1 VLLDLARPGGRLVDQ
16 FYEQAG
22 SLFVDAYDA
31 FYSSS
36 GPQIAGDLAFYQ
48 RVARE
53 VGGPVLELA
62 CGTGRIALP
71 LAGAGL
77 HVTGVD
83 RSEAMLT
90 IARRKL
96 AALPDSMQERLTL
109 VNRSR
114 AAARFFAVTEYN
126 FVMLIISIVMIIF
139 FVVAWLVTE
148 EKRRNNAVNKYAT
161 ATPQLR
167 NDMINKIIRV
177 GMSEEQVIDS

>member
-1 VLLDLARPGGRLVDQ
+1 MDQ

-96 AALPDSMQERLTL
+96 AALPDSMQERVTL
-109 VNRSR
+109 VNQDISALNLGR
-114 AAARFFAVTEYN
+114 RFA
-126 FVMLIISIVMIIF
+126 S
-139 FVVAWLVTE
+139 
-148 EKRRNNAVNKYAT
+148 
-161 ATPQLR
+161 
-167 NDMINKIIRV
+167 
-177 GMSEEQVIDS
+177 